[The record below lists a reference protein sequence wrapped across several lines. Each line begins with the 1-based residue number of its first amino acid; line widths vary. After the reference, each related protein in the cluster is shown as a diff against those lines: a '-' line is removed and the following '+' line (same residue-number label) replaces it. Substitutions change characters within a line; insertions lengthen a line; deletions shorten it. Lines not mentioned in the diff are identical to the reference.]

1 MIKVAN
7 LQKSYG
13 DHQALRGISFEV
25 PRGQIV
31 GFLGPNGA
39 GKTTTMK
46 ILTCFMSPTAGSV
59 TVDGYDVYDDPVE
72 VRKKIGYLPESTPL
86 YADMVVYD
94 YLQYVAEMREIP
106 KSRRHDRIATIARQC
121 GATQFIGQ
129 EIGTLSKG
137 QKQRVGLAQAMIHEP
152 QILILD
158 EPTSGLDPNQIV
170 EIRTLIKEVGK
181 NHTIIL
187 STHNLPE
194 VLQTCDRLLIIHQG
208 NIVADGTPAELEAS
222 AARESRVLLQVVQPH
237 NGVLDHDAARHRLS
251 RIKHV
256 HSVSVAPSAGKT
268 VRFEIQADTGADV
281 RPDVFKLA
289 VEEGWT
295 VVELR
300 RDSLDLEGIF
310 RKLTQAN

>member
-13 DHQALRGISFEV
+13 DFQALRGISFEV

-59 TVDGYDVYDDPVE
+59 TVDGHDVYDNPVE

-86 YADMVVYD
+86 YSDMIVYD

-106 KSRRHDRIATIARQC
+106 KSRRHDRIATITRQC
-121 GATQFIGQ
+121 GATKFIGQ

-222 AARESRVLLQVVQPH
+222 AAREARVLLQVAQPE
-237 NGVLDHDAARHRLS
+237 NSPMDQDAARHRLS
-251 RIKHV
+251 RITHV
-256 HSVSVAPSAGKT
+256 HSVAVAPGAGKSI
-268 VRFEIQADTGADV
+268 RFEIQSDIGTDV
-281 RPDVFKLA
+281 RPDIFNLA
-289 VEEGWT
+289 VDEGWT

-310 RKLTQAN
+310 RKLTQAV